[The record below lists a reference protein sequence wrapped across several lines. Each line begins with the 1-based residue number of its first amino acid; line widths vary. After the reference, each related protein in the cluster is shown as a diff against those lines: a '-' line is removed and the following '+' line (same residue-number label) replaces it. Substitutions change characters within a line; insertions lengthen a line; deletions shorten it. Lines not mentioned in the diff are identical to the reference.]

1 MCIPLAAAVI
11 GSAVLGAGV
20 SLYQGSKAR
29 KQAKRAQTANE
40 QMAAKEAQRAETQFN
55 RMNQKQPGIA
65 ALFDSNRRAASGGLG
80 STFLTGTKGV
90 PNLSSLLGGGP
101 SVLGA

>member
-11 GSAVLGAGV
+11 GAAVLGAGV
-20 SLYQGSKAR
+20 SLVQGSAAR
-29 KQAKRAQTANE
+29 KQAKTTQEQNVAMAN
-40 QMAAKEAQRAETQFN
+40 QQAQRAESQFN
-55 RMNQKQPGIA
+55 RLNQKQPGIA
-65 ALFDSNRRAASGGLG
+65 ALFERNRQAASKGLG

-90 PNLSSLLGGGP
+90 TNMGSYLGGST

>member
-11 GSAVLGAGV
+11 GAAVLGAGV
-20 SLYQGSKAR
+20 SAVQGAAAR
-29 KQAKRAQTANE
+29 KQARTAQN
-40 QMAAKEAQRAETQFN
+40 QNVGMAQQQAQRAEEQFN
-55 RMNQKQPGIA
+55 RLNQKQPGIA
-65 ALFDSNRRAASGGLG
+65 QLFERNRQAASKGLG

-90 PNLSSLLGGGP
+90 NPSGYLGGTP

>member
-20 SLYQGSKAR
+20 SLYSGSKAR
-29 KQAKRAQTANE
+29 KQAKTTQQQNVN
-40 QMAAKEAQRAETQFN
+40 MAAEQAQRAEQQFN
-55 RMNQKQPGIA
+55 RQNQKQPGIA
-65 ALFDSNRRAASGGLG
+65 ALFERNRQSASKGLG

-90 PNLSSLLGGGP
+90 TNTGSFLGGA
-101 SVLGA
+101 STVLGA

>member
-29 KQAKRAQTANE
+29 KQANRAQEANVQTAE
-40 QMAAKEAQRAETQFN
+40 RDAQRAESQFN
-55 RMNQKQPGIA
+55 RLNQKQPGIA
-65 ALFDSNRRAASGGLG
+65 QLFDRNRQAASKGLG

-90 PNLSSLLGGGP
+90 NMTPFLGGGT